1 MVSFVIDEAL
11 LRKLSPEARREILD
25 LVHDEADRLAEGANG
40 LDWDPEGN
48 TSYPLNDDEARRL
61 IRGLVG
67 RSRELLRVFCTDYD
81 ADGVV
86 GRADIAALYEATGHK
101 DYGALGREI
110 TTITQRLKNI
120 TDMRDVW
127 LFNWRARDWVWD
139 EANKTYLKGHY
150 FISGQAIVALR
161 HAFGIDNAAMEE

>member
-11 LRKLSPEARREILD
+11 LRKLSPEARREIVD
-25 LVHDEADRLAEGANG
+25 LLCDEAERLSEGDNG
-40 LDWDPEGN
+40 VDWDPEGN
-48 TSYPLNDDEARRL
+48 ISYPLNDDEAHRL

-67 RSRELLRVFCTDYD
+67 RSRELLRAFCTDYD

-86 GRADIAALYEATGHK
+86 GRADIAALYQATGHE

-120 TDMRDVW
+120 TDMHDAW
-127 LFNWRARDWVWD
+127 LFNWRARDWQWD
-139 EANKTYLKGHY
+139 AAKNTYVKGHY
-150 FISGQAIVALR
+150 YISGPAIVALR
-161 HAFGIDNAAMEE
+161 NAFSMADAATEQ

>member
-11 LRKLSPEARREILD
+11 LHKLSPEARREILD
-25 LVHDEADRLAEGANG
+25 LLRDEAERLSEGDNG
-40 LDWDPEGN
+40 VDWDPEDN
-48 TSYPLNDDEARRL
+48 ISYPLNDDEAHRL

-67 RSRELLRVFCTDYD
+67 RSRELLRAFCTDYD

-86 GRADIAALYEATGHK
+86 GRADIAALYQATGHE

-120 TDMRDVW
+120 TDMRDAW
-127 LFNWRARDWVWD
+127 LFNWRARDWQWD
-139 EANKTYLKGHY
+139 AAKNTYVKGHY
-150 FISGQAIVALR
+150 YISGPAIVSLR
-161 HAFGIDNAAMEE
+161 HAFSMADAATEE